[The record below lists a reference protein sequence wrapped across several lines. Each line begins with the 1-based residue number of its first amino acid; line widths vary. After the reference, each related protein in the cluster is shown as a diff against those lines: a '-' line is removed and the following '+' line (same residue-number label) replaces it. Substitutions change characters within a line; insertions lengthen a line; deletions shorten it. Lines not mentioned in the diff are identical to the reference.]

1 MQLFISQILY
11 AKTSSMLMVSIDLD
25 KSSVLASKLI
35 FSLKCKRVEPEK
47 RWRIKSKWFADWGM
61 INEMNHTNL
70 ILFPYPTPK

>member
-47 RWRIKSKWFADWGM
+47 R
-61 INEMNHTNL
+61 
-70 ILFPYPTPK
+70 